1 LKDALYFGRPWKN
14 QRRGLGFYALLQ
26 LEKLRSHS
34 FFVEKFTPS
43 IRPEAA
49 PALGLR
55 LVSHEPMLSNEKSS
69 QRA

>member
-1 LKDALYFGRPWKN
+1 LAALAKIKGADWDSMRIYSLKNRAS
-14 QRRGLGFYALLQ
+14 AA
-26 LEKLRSHS
+26 

-55 LVSHEPMLSNEKSS
+55 LVSHEPMLSSEKSS